1 MLTQRLLSLTL
12 VGADWINW
20 LLLGVSLVGNAIF
33 LDRLL
38 LYFRTRER
46 YAGLRAGLTESLRRG
61 DREAALAAVS
71 GDSLIRNVLRAGL
84 EIVARGERRADAVEQ
99 AMLGALADQRA
110 RYEERLG
117 ALTTIGNVSPLLGL
131 LGTVIGIIQAFYV
144 LGKLDTVQAAGNAE
158 IMRAIG
164 EALTTTGVGILVAV
178 PAVVTFNL
186 LRAHVAKRLKQSE
199 ALMREV
205 VAHVPAGAPEGA

>member
-1 MLTQRLLSLTL
+1 MLTQKILNLTL
-12 VGADWINW
+12 LGADWINW
-20 LLLGVSLVGNAIF
+20 LLLGVSFFGNAVF
-33 LDRLL
+33 LDRFL
-38 LYFRTRER
+38 LYVRTRER
-46 YAGLRAGLTESLRRG
+46 YPGLRATLSESLRRG
-61 DREAALAAVS
+61 DREASLAAIH

-99 AMLGALADQRA
+99 AMLGTLADQRA

-117 ALTTIGNVSPLLGL
+117 ALTTIGNVTPLLGL

-144 LGKLDTVQAAGNAE
+144 LGRLDTVQAAGNAE

-164 EALTTTGVGILVAV
+164 EALTTTGVGIVVAV
-178 PAVVTFNL
+178 PSVVTFNL
-186 LRAHVAKRLKQSE
+186 LRAHVAKRLKQAE

-205 VAHVPAGAPEGA
+205 IAHLPAAPEGA

>member
-1 MLTQRLLSLTL
+1 MLTRKILNLTL
-12 VGADWINW
+12 VGADWVNW
-20 LLLGVSLVGNAIF
+20 LLLAVSLVGTAVF

-38 LYFRTRER
+38 LYVRTRER
-46 YAGLRAGLTESLRRG
+46 YPGLRASLAESLRRG
-61 DREAALAAVS
+61 DREGALEAVR
-71 GDSLIRNVLRAGL
+71 GDSLVRNVLRAGL

-110 RYEERLG
+110 RYEDRLG
-117 ALTTIGNVSPLLGL
+117 ALTTIGNVAPLLGL

-144 LGKLDTVQAAGNAE
+144 LGRLDTVQAAGNAE

-178 PAVVTFNL
+178 PSVVAFNL

-205 VAHVPAGAPEGA
+205 IAHVPAPEGA